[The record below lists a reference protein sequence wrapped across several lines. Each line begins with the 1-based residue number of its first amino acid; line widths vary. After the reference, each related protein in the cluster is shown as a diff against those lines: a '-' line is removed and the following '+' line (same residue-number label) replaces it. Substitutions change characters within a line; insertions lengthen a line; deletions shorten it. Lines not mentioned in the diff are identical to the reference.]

1 MLKLLGAMLVIGSCF
16 AFAVKTVQKRRESLK
31 ALKELHRLLTELAQQ
46 IAFSLEPLPSLLNRL
61 EKDEAAPAPEFLQR
75 IKTFL
80 TKDEKKP
87 LSEIWQMALE
97 GYAKEKRLPE
107 KGVKLMKLL
116 GTSLGQMDV
125 ETELNRLNCSA
136 DALKQL
142 LEDMEKEQAKTEKTT
157 ETIGVLLG
165 ISIVIFLI

>member
-16 AFAVKTVQKRRESLK
+16 AFAVKIVQKRRDSLM
-31 ALKELHRLLTELAQQ
+31 ALRELHRLLIDLAQQ
-46 IAFSLEPLPSLLNRL
+46 IAFSLEPLPNLLQSLGK
-61 EKDEAAPAPEFLQR
+61 EDHAPAPEFLQR
-75 IKTFL
+75 IKASL
-80 TKDEKKP
+80 SADEKKP

-97 GYAKEKRLPE
+97 DYAKEKRLPE

-116 GTSLGQMDV
+116 GASLGQMDA
-125 ETELNRLNCSA
+125 ETEISRLNCSA

-142 LEDMEKEQAKTEKTT
+142 AQDMEKEQAKTEKTT